1 MLLLSFSVNEDV
13 IIARNDTLNSNI
25 TSRNQWYFLIIIFQD
40 LGFLSRPM
48 EKKWNHVLWLFKIIV
63 IQ

>member
-48 EKKWNHVLWLFKIIV
+48 KKNEITSYDYLK
-63 IQ
+63 

>member
-13 IIARNDTLNSNI
+13 IIARNDTLNSNMA
-25 TSRNQWYFLIIIFQD
+25 SKNQWYFLIIIFQD

-48 EKKWNHVLWLFKIIV
+48 EKNEITSYDY
-63 IQ
+63 

>member
-25 TSRNQWYFLIIIFQD
+25 ASRNQWYFLIIIFQD

-48 EKKWNHVLWLFKIIV
+48 KKNEITSYDYLK
-63 IQ
+63 

>member
-25 TSRNQWYFLIIIFQD
+25 TSRNQ
-40 LGFLSRPM
+40 
-48 EKKWNHVLWLFKIIV
+48 
-63 IQ
+63 

>member
-25 TSRNQWYFLIIIFQD
+25 ASRNQ
-40 LGFLSRPM
+40 
-48 EKKWNHVLWLFKIIV
+48 
-63 IQ
+63 